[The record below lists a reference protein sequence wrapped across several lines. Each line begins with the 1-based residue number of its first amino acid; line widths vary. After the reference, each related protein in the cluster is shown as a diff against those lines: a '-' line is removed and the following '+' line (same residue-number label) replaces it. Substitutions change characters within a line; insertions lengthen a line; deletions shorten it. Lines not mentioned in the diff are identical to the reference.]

1 MSKHTDELLEAVQE
15 IAELIFMEMP
25 LRYQDAWLKD
35 IMNKGIWK
43 PDPEMVEGAK
53 VEVGVCCRNGCEK
66 CEQ

>member
-35 IMNKGIWK
+35 IIKKGIWK
-43 PDPEMVEGAK
+43 PNEDMEAY
-53 VEVGVCCRNGCEK
+53 VG
-66 CEQ
+66 

>member
-43 PDPEMVEGAK
+43 PNEDMEAY
-53 VEVGVCCRNGCEK
+53 VG
-66 CEQ
+66 